1 MCFGCLNLQ
10 PFLFS
15 VSGLIR
21 FDLTLVTI
29 HTQPNKTKDGEKT
42 RQEINGLHNFINRI
56 LNPPL
61 CYSGNAI
68 IMGDFN
74 QGTNY
79 VKDTW
84 QSLLDKS
91 PEYNELTYAG
101 GSTSATKPPQKHD
114 RLVSIAIWSRYG
126 FIV

>member
-1 MCFGCLNLQ
+1 MCFSCLNLQ

-15 VSGLIR
+15 ISGLN
-21 FDLTLVTI
+21 LTIVTMY
-29 HTQPNKTKDGEKT
+29 TQPIKTKDGLKT
-42 RQEINGLHNFINRI
+42 RQEIDGVHNFINRI

-68 IMGDFN
+68 VMGDFN

-84 QSLLDKS
+84 QSLL
-91 PEYNELTYAG
+91 A
-101 GSTSATKPPQKHD
+101 
-114 RLVSIAIWSRYG
+114 
-126 FIV
+126 